1 VKGKR
6 FRFRAQAA
14 LDLRQREYDAARRVL
29 AKAEADLREAER
41 LSREATQ
48 CADQARAQ
56 CAARMQ
62 EPGGLV
68 QQQWYRSWILKLDRD
83 RALAAKAAAARA
95 SDVARA
101 ATECTRSRQ
110 RVESL
115 ERFKEKAL
123 REWER
128 ETLAEEQKH
137 IDALA
142 TMRFTTAARDA
153 GTRNPEPG
161 SER

>member
-1 VKGKR
+1 VKGAR

-29 AKAEADLREAER
+29 ANAEADLREAER
-41 LSREATQ
+41 LLREAAQ
-48 CADQARAQ
+48 CAADARTQ

-62 EPGGLV
+62 EAGGQG

-83 RALAAKAAAARA
+83 RALAAQAASARK
-95 SDVARA
+95 SDVTRA
-101 ATECTRSRQ
+101 AIECTRSRQ

-123 REWER
+123 HEWER
-128 ETLAEEQKH
+128 NALAEEQKH

-142 TMRFTTAARDA
+142 TMRFTAASR
-153 GTRNPEPG
+153 E
-161 SER
+161 ER